1 LAAAQNLRVSPV
13 QIGDYIDL
21 VKKTTLVIIAVL
33 VVLGLGAISSYN
45 GLVSLDQGVR
55 AQWGQVENVYQ
66 RRSDLIP
73 NLVETVKG
81 AAAFEK
87 ETFTKVAEARA
98 KVVQISGEA
107 LEKMLSDPEAFKR
120 FQQAQGELSSA
131 LSRLMAVSERYP
143 DLKATAAFRD
153 LQAQLEG
160 TENRIAVE
168 RMRFNEAAQ
177 AFNTKRSRFPTV
189 LFASL
194 FGSRF
199 AEKPYF
205 QAAPGS
211 DVAPK
216 VKF

>member
-1 LAAAQNLRVSPV
+1 MLTFTS
-13 QIGDYIDL
+13 
-21 VKKTTLVIIAVL
+21 VKKTTWVVIGVIVL
-33 VVLGLGAISSYN
+33 LVLGGVSSYN
-45 GLVSLDQGVR
+45 GLVGLDQAVR

-87 ETFTKVAEARA
+87 ETYTKVAEARA
-98 KVVQISGEA
+98 KVVQISGEG
-107 LEKMLSDPEAFKR
+107 LGKILDDPEAFKR
-120 FQQAQGELSSA
+120 FQQAQGELSST

-160 TENRIAVE
+160 TENRVAVE
-168 RMRFNEAAQ
+168 RMRFNETAQ
-177 AFNTKRSRFPTV
+177 AFNTKRAGFPTV
-189 LFASL
+189 LFAAL
-194 FGSRF
+194 FGERF
-199 AEKPYF
+199 KEKPYF
-205 QAAPGS
+205 QAQPGA

>member
-1 LAAAQNLRVSPV
+1 
-13 QIGDYIDL
+13 
-21 VKKTTLVIIAVL
+21 VKKTALIGIGVVVLAVL
-33 VVLGLGAISSYN
+33 AIGSSYN
-45 GLVSLDQGVR
+45 KLVTLDQAVR

-66 RRSDLIP
+66 RRADLVP

-87 ETFTKVAEARA
+87 ETFTQVAQARA
-98 KVVQISGEA
+98 KVVQISGEG
-107 LEKMLSDPEAFKR
+107 LEKTLSDPQAFQR

-153 LQAQLEG
+153 LQVQLEG

-177 AFNTKRSRFPTV
+177 AFNTRRDRFPTALV
-189 LFASL
+189 ASL

-199 AEKPYF
+199 QEKAYF
-205 QAAPGS
+205 QAQTGAETAPR
-211 DVAPK
+211 